1 MADDKDP
8 SVEAQWA
15 RVRARL
21 RKEVGETAYR
31 SWIKPLTLLAVDRN
45 EARLGATTRFV
56 RDWVRSHY
64 ADLIRTAWATENRDI
79 AVVDIAVQAATT
91 IARSETLA
99 RPEPPR
105 VPIPLQVGAPPS
117 HVVRV
122 ATVSCGRSHSAF
134 VCTVGELYTFGLGL
148 YGQLGHRTLTAQ
160 TTPRRVDGLGGPVV
174 SVSCGGLHTLLVRAD
189 GRALSCGFNESGRL

>member
-79 AVVDIAVQAATT
+79 AGVDIAVQPATT

-99 RPEPPR
+99 R
-105 VPIPLQVGAPPS
+105 Q
-117 HVVRV
+117 
-122 ATVSCGRSHSAF
+122 
-134 VCTVGELYTFGLGL
+134 
-148 YGQLGHRTLTAQ
+148 
-160 TTPRRVDGLGGPVV
+160 
-174 SVSCGGLHTLLVRAD
+174 
-189 GRALSCGFNESGRL
+189 